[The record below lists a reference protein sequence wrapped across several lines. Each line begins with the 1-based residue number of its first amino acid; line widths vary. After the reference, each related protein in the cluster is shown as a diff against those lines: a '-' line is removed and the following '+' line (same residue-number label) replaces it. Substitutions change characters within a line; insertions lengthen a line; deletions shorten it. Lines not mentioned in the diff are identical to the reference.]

1 MRLKMLVSPAFRA
14 RDAFYRRREFLMIGL
29 QVSEKG
35 KLTKINKMEICD
47 NAESSKVKITKVM
60 LTPED
65 FQTIAGD
72 EDVTLP
78 VIPGRIA
85 IGQITDA
92 SDSAYL
98 TKGTRVYL
106 GSVENCGSCAE
117 CLEGEPE
124 KCENQKIAGKT
135 ADGFLRDFA
144 VVDNNILFA
153 LPATVKD
160 DDALFIDY
168 VALSL
173 AIIDKLDIKKGEHVA
188 VIGGGLIGTILSSLI
203 IYYQSVPILID
214 SKQENLERAKLSG
227 IYYNLF
233 SDNKLEKE
241 VSLLTGARM
250 AQKVVYVT
258 DSNINTDVALKIAAH
273 NARIGFA
280 GFSNP
285 NLRVNFHFAMQKQ
298 LNFECIT
305 SGYGFTEQ
313 AINLIANKAVDFS
326 NFKFSS
332 IKYEGCEQDVKK
344 IIDEN
349 KDSLSTVSPLIVDM
363 M

>member
-1 MRLKMLVSPAFRA
+1 
-14 RDAFYRRREFLMIGL
+14 MIGL
-29 QVSEKG
+29 QSPEKG
-35 KLTKINKMEICD
+35 KLIKINKMEICD

-65 FQTIAGD
+65 FQTVAGD
-72 EDVTLP
+72 DDAVYP

-92 SDSAYL
+92 SESAYL

-106 GSVENCGSCAE
+106 GSVENCGACAE
-117 CLEGEPE
+117 CLENMPE
-124 KCENQKIAGKT
+124 KCVAQRIAGKSV
-135 ADGFLRDFA
+135 DGFLRDFA
-144 VVDNNILFA
+144 VVDNKILFA

-173 AIIDKLDIKKGEHVA
+173 AVIDRLDIKKGEHVA
-188 VIGGGLIGTILSSLI
+188 VIGGNLIGVILSSLI
-203 IYYQSVPILID
+203 IYYQGVPILID
-214 SKQENLERAKLSG
+214 SKNENLERAKQNG

-241 VSLLTGARM
+241 VSERTGARM
-250 AQKVVYVT
+250 AQKVVYVS

-273 NARIGFA
+273 NAKIGFA
-280 GFSNP
+280 GFCNP
-285 NLRVNFHFAMQKQ
+285 NLRVNFHLAMKKQ

-313 AINLIANKAVDFS
+313 AINLIANKAIDLG
-326 NFKFSS
+326 NFQFES
-332 IKYEGCEQDVKK
+332 IKFDGCEQIVKDT
-344 IIDEN
+344 IEN
-349 KDSLSTVSPLIVDM
+349 KKDGVNAPAPLIVDM